1 MTAHQAPPSL
11 GFSRQEHWSGLPF
24 PSPCFSLLHMPNK
37 PSPVSFPNSS
47 IIPNSSYSLTS
58 FMATDHTPIPQ
69 RKKANPTIT
78 CHSLVLSNHSP
89 TYLPF
94 HKPSHPLTFCLSL
107 TLLSIHLSLHPSIFP
122 HVPFTHSSFHKFA
135 YTLIFSSISP
145 FSPPAID
152 HSLHLSPPPA

>member
-1 MTAHQAPPSL
+1 MAAYQAPPSL

-58 FMATDHTPIPQ
+58 FMVTDHTPIPQ
-69 RKKANPTIT
+69 RKKANPTNT

-107 TLLSIHLSLHPSIFP
+107 TLLSIHLFLHPSTYLSSCPVRSLILP
-122 HVPFTHSSFHKFA
+122 SICLYTHLLLH
-135 YTLIFSSISP
+135 LSISP
-145 FSPPAID
+145 F
-152 HSLHLSPPPA
+152 HQ

>member
-107 TLLSIHLSLHPSIFP
+107 TLLSIHLFLHPSTYLSSCP
-122 HVPFTHSSFHKFA
+122 VPSLILPSICLYTHLLLH
-135 YTLIFSSISP
+135 LSISP
-145 FSPPAID
+145 F
-152 HSLHLSPPPA
+152 HQ